1 MADFTAEVF
10 QNEFLPDGGTDLHA
24 IVRITSSGASG
35 AASVAGG
42 AGAYGGSPAAAAP
55 GSSAEVIL
63 IDTSGS
69 MGRRGVAAAG
79 EAAKAALHEIVD
91 GTLFAVVS
99 GNGTAQIVY
108 PYSHQGALVAM
119 SSQTRAE
126 AVRAVEGLRANGGT
140 AMGTWLS
147 LARQIFET
155 VPHVTK
161 RHAILLTDGVN
172 EGETPASLQAAVQSC
187 VGVFQ
192 CDCRGVG
199 DQWRVEE
206 VRGIASA
213 LLGSVDLIPA
223 PEEMAAEFQAMMRA
237 SMARGVANAE
247 LRVWTPQGAE
257 LLFVRQV
264 SPTLEDLTSRGT
276 QFNPL
281 TRSFPTGAWSDE
293 SRDYHVAVRLPAR
306 TLGQEQLA
314 ARVQMALGPDAV
326 AQALVKAKWSNDD
339 ALTTRIDPA
348 VAAYTGQTELAKTIQ
363 EGLAAKSAGQD
374 DIATSKL
381 GRAVQL
387 AAQTGNAEMT
397 TRLRKVVE
405 IDDEDT
411 GTVRLKKGASKMDEM
426 SLDTAST
433 KTSRVRR

>member
-10 QNEFLPDGGTDLHA
+10 QNEFLPAGGTDVHA
-24 IVRITSSGASG
+24 IVRITSTGAGAG
-35 AASVAGG
+35 AASAGG
-42 AGAYGGSPAAAAP
+42 AAVQGDGSA
-55 GSSAEVIL
+55 AEVII

-69 MGRRGVAAAG
+69 MGRRGVQAAG
-79 EAAKAALHEIVD
+79 VAATAALKEITD

-108 PYSHQGALVAM
+108 PTSRHSALAVM
-119 SSQTRAE
+119 SPQTRGE
-126 AVRAVEGLRANGGT
+126 AIRAVEMLRASGGT
-140 AMGTWLS
+140 AMGTWLT
-147 LARQIFET
+147 LARKIFET

-199 DQWRVEE
+199 DQWRVDE
-206 VRGIASA
+206 VRSIASA
-213 LLGSVDLIPA
+213 LLGTVDLIPA
-223 PEEMAAEFQAMMRA
+223 PEDMAAEFEAMMRA
-237 SMARGVANAE
+237 SMARGVAAAE

-257 LLFVRQV
+257 LLFVKQV
-264 SPTLEDLTSRGT
+264 SPTLEDLTHRRT
-276 QFNPL
+276 PVNPL
-281 TRSFPTGAWSDE
+281 TGAHPTGAWSDE

-306 TLGQEQLA
+306 MIGQEQLA
-314 ARVQMALGPDAV
+314 ARVQIAIGPDPA
-326 AQALVKAKWSNDD
+326 AQGLVKAKWSSDD
-339 ALTTRIDPA
+339 SLTTRIDPA
-348 VAAYTGQTELAKTIQ
+348 VAAYTGQAELAEVIQ
-363 EGLAAKSAGQD
+363 QGLAAKAAGND
-374 DIATSKL
+374 DVATSKL

-387 AAQTGNAEMT
+387 AGATGNEDMT

-405 IDDEDT
+405 IDDVDT
-411 GTVRLKKGASKMDEM
+411 GTVRLKKSASKIDEM

-433 KTSRVRR
+433 KTTRVRR

>member
-10 QNEFLPDGGTDLHA
+10 QNEFLPDGGTDVYA
-24 IVRITSSGASG
+24 IVRVTSTGASAG
-35 AASVAGG
+35 SGGG
-42 AGAYGGSPAAAAP
+42 AIADP
-55 GSSAEVIL
+55 GSAAEVIL

-79 EAAKAALHEIVD
+79 EAAKAALAEIVD
-91 GTLFAVVS
+91 GTLFSIVA

-108 PYSHQGALVAM
+108 PYSHQGALVPM
-119 SSQTRAE
+119 SSHTRGE
-126 AVRAVEGLRANGGT
+126 ANRAIEGLRANGGT
-140 AMGTWLS
+140 AMGTWLT

-172 EGETPASLQAAVQSC
+172 EGETPQSLQAAVRSC

-199 DQWRVEE
+199 DQWRVDE
-206 VRGIASA
+206 VRGIASS

-223 PEEMAAEFQAMMRA
+223 PEEMAAEFKAMMRA
-237 SMARGVANAE
+237 SMSRGVASSE
-247 LRVWTPQGAE
+247 LRVWVPQGAE
-257 LLFVRQV
+257 LLFVKQV
-264 SPTLEDLTSRGT
+264 SPTLEDLTPRRMPI
-276 QFNPL
+276 NAL
-281 TRSFPTGAWSDE
+281 TGAYPTGAWADE

-314 ARVQMALGPDAV
+314 ARVQLSLGGDPV
-326 AQALVKAKWSNDD
+326 AQGLVKAKWSNDD
-339 ALTTRIDPA
+339 SLTTRIDPA
-348 VAAYTGQTELAKTIQ
+348 VAAYTGQAELATTIQ
-363 EGLAAKSAGQD
+363 EGLAAKAAGQD
-374 DIATSKL
+374 DIATAKL

-387 AAQTGNAEMT
+387 AGLTGNDEMT
-397 TRLRKVVE
+397 TRLKKVVD
-405 IDDEDT
+405 IDDVDT
-411 GTVRLKKGASKMDEM
+411 GTVRLKKGASKIDEM

>member
-10 QNEFLPDGGTDLHA
+10 QNEFLPDGGTDVHA
-24 IVRITSSGASG
+24 IVRVTSTGASAG
-35 AASVAGG
+35 SSTAGSRSAPVAAS
-42 AGAYGGSPAAAAP
+42 
-55 GSSAEVIL
+55 SSAEVIL

-79 EAAKAALHEIVD
+79 EAAKAALNEIVD
-91 GTLFAVVS
+91 GTLFAVVA

-119 SSQTRAE
+119 SSNTRGE

-140 AMGTWLS
+140 AMGTWLT
-147 LARQIFET
+147 LARKIFET

-172 EGETPASLQAAVQSC
+172 EGETPQSLQAAVASC
-187 VGVFQ
+187 VGSFQ

-206 VRGIASA
+206 VRSIASA
-213 LLGSVDLIPA
+213 LLGTVDLIPA
-223 PEEMAAEFQAMMRA
+223 PEEMAAEFERMMRA

-247 LRVWTPQGAE
+247 LRVWVPQGAE
-257 LLFVRQV
+257 LLFVKQV
-264 SPTLEDLTSRGT
+264 SPTLEDLSSRKT
-276 QFNPL
+276 QVNPL
-281 TRSFPTGAWSDE
+281 TGSYPTGAWADE

-314 ARVQMALGPDAV
+314 ARVSIALGPDPV

-339 ALTTRIDPA
+339 TLTTRIDPA
-348 VAAYTGQTELAKTIQ
+348 VAAYTGQAELAKVIQ
-363 EGLAAKSAGQD
+363 DGIAAKAAGQD
-374 DIATSKL
+374 DVATSKL

-397 TRLRKVVE
+397 TRLKKVVE
-405 IDDEDT
+405 IDDADT
-411 GTVRLKKGASKMDEM
+411 GTVRLKKGVSKIDDM

>member
-10 QNEFLPDGGTDLHA
+10 QNEFLPDGGTDVHA
-24 IVRITSSGASG
+24 IVRITSAGAS
-35 AASVAGG
+35 
-42 AGAYGGSPAAAAP
+42 AGASAGLADP
-55 GSSAEVIL
+55 GSAAEVIH

-69 MGRRGVAAAG
+69 MGRRGVQAAG
-79 EAAKAALHEIVD
+79 EAAKAALAEIVD
-91 GTLFAVVS
+91 GTLFSIVA

-108 PYSHQGALVAM
+108 PYSHQGALVPM
-119 SSQTRAE
+119 SARTRAE
-126 AVRAVEGLRANGGT
+126 AGRAIDGLRANGGT
-140 AMGTWLS
+140 AMGTWLT

-172 EGETPASLQAAVQSC
+172 EGETPASLQAAVRGC
-187 VGVFQ
+187 IGVFQ

-213 LLGSVDLIPA
+213 LLGTVDLIPA
-223 PEEMAAEFQAMMRA
+223 PEEMAAEFEAMMRA
-237 SMARGVANAE
+237 SMSRGVANAE
-247 LRVWTPQGAE
+247 LRVWVPQGAE
-257 LLFVRQV
+257 LLFVKQV
-264 SPTLEDLTSRGT
+264 SPTLEDLTPRR
-276 QFNPL
+276 QPINPL
-281 TRSFPTGAWSDE
+281 TNAYPTGAWSDE

-314 ARVQMALGPDAV
+314 ARVQISLGSDPL
-326 AQALVKAKWSNDD
+326 AQGLVKAKWSNDD
-339 ALTTRIDPA
+339 SLTTRIDPA
-348 VAAYTGQTELAKTIQ
+348 VAAYTGQAELATVIQ
-363 EGLAAKSAGQD
+363 EGLAAKAAGQD
-374 DIATSKL
+374 DVATAKL

-387 AAQTGNAEMT
+387 ADQTGNDEMT
-397 TRLRKVVE
+397 SRLRKVVE
-405 IDDEDT
+405 IDDADT
-411 GTVRLKKGASKMDEM
+411 GTVRLKKGASRIDEM

>member
-1 MADFTAEVF
+1 MADFTTEVF

-24 IVRITSSGASG
+24 IVRVTSTGAS
-35 AASVAGG
+35 AG
-42 AGAYGGSPAAAAP
+42 AGSAPRDP
-55 GSSAEVIL
+55 GSAAEVIL

-69 MGRRGVAAAG
+69 MGRRGVQAAG
-79 EAAKAALHEIVD
+79 EAAKAALAEITD
-91 GTLFAVVS
+91 GTLFSIVS
-99 GNGTAQIVY
+99 GNGTAQIIY
-108 PYSHQGALVAM
+108 PYSHQGALVPM
-119 SSQTRAE
+119 SSHTRAE
-126 AVRAVEGLRANGGT
+126 ANRAIEGLRAQGGT
-140 AMGTWLS
+140 AMGTWLT
-147 LARQIFET
+147 LARQIFAT

-172 EGETPASLQAAVQSC
+172 EGETPQSLAAAVQSC
-187 VGVFQ
+187 IGIFQ

-213 LLGSVDLIPA
+213 LLGTVDLIPA
-223 PEEMAAEFQAMMRA
+223 PEEMAAEFEAMMRA

-247 LRVWTPQGAE
+247 LRVWVPQGAE
-257 LLFVRQV
+257 LLFVKQV
-264 SPTLEDLTSRGT
+264 SPTLEDLSTRRT
-276 QFNPL
+276 EVNPL
-281 TRSFPTGAWSDE
+281 TGAYPTGAWSDE

-314 ARVQMALGPDAV
+314 ARVQITLGGEPV
-326 AQALVKAKWSNDD
+326 TQALVKARWSNDD

-348 VAAYTGQTELAKTIQ
+348 VAAYTGQAELAQMIQ
-363 EGLAAKSAGQD
+363 DGLAAKASGQD
-374 DIATSKL
+374 EVATAKL

-387 AAQTGNAEMT
+387 ASATGNEEMT

-405 IDDEDT
+405 IDDADT
-411 GTVRLKKGASKMDEM
+411 GTVRLKKGVTKIDEM

>member
-1 MADFTAEVF
+1 MADFTTEVF

-24 IVRITSSGASG
+24 IVRVTSTGAS
-35 AASVAGG
+35 AT
-42 AGAYGGSPAAAAP
+42 GSAPIDP
-55 GSSAEVIL
+55 GSAAEVIL

-69 MGRRGVAAAG
+69 MGRRGVQAAG
-79 EAAKAALHEIVD
+79 AAAKAALAEITD
-91 GTLFAVVS
+91 GTLFSIVS
-99 GNGTAQIVY
+99 GNGTAQIIY
-108 PYSHQGALVAM
+108 PYSHQGALVPM
-119 SSQTRAE
+119 SSHTRGE
-126 AVRAVEGLRANGGT
+126 ANRAIDGLRAQGGT
-140 AMGTWLS
+140 AMGTWLT
-147 LARQIFET
+147 LARQIFAT

-172 EGETPASLQAAVQSC
+172 EGETPQSLAAAVQSC
-187 VGVFQ
+187 LGVFQ

-213 LLGSVDLIPA
+213 LLGTVDLIPA
-223 PEEMAAEFQAMMRA
+223 PEEMAAEFEAMMRA

-247 LRVWTPQGAE
+247 LRVWVPQGAE
-257 LLFVRQV
+257 LLFVKQV
-264 SPTLEDLTSRGT
+264 SPTLEDLSSRRT
-276 QFNPL
+276 EVNAL
-281 TRSFPTGAWSDE
+281 TGAYPTGAWSDE
-293 SRDYHVAVRLPAR
+293 TRDYHVAVRLPAR

-314 ARVQMALGPDAV
+314 ARVQITLGGEPV
-326 AQALVKAKWSNDD
+326 TQALVKARWSNDE

-348 VAAYTGQTELAKTIQ
+348 VAAYTGQAELAQMIQ
-363 EGLAAKSAGQD
+363 DGLAAKASGQD
-374 DIATSKL
+374 EVATAKL

-387 AAQTGNAEMT
+387 ASVTGNEEMT

-405 IDDEDT
+405 IDDADT
-411 GTVRLKKGASKMDEM
+411 GTVRLKKGVTKMDEM

>member
-10 QNEFLPDGGTDLHA
+10 QNEFLPDGGTDVHA
-24 IVRITSSGASG
+24 IVRITSSGAS
-35 AASVAGG
+35 AGSA
-42 AGAYGGSPAAAAP
+42 AGALVDP
-55 GSSAEVIL
+55 GSAAEVIL

-69 MGRRGVAAAG
+69 MGRRGVSAAG
-79 EAAKAALHEIVD
+79 EAAKAALAEIVD
-91 GTLFAVVS
+91 GTLFSIVA

-108 PYSHQGALVAM
+108 PYSHQGALVPM
-119 SSQTRAE
+119 SSHTRGE
-126 AVRAVEGLRANGGT
+126 ANRAIEGLRANGGT
-140 AMGTWLS
+140 AMGTWLT

-172 EGETPASLQAAVQSC
+172 EGETPQSLQAAVRSC

-199 DQWRVEE
+199 DQWRVDE
-206 VRGIASA
+206 VRGIAST

-223 PEEMAAEFQAMMRA
+223 PEEMAAEFKAMMRA
-237 SMARGVANAE
+237 SMSRGVASSE
-247 LRVWTPQGAE
+247 LRVWVPQGAE
-257 LLFVRQV
+257 LLFVKQV
-264 SPTLEDLTSRGT
+264 SPTLEDLTSRRT
-276 QFNPL
+276 PINPL
-281 TRSFPTGAWSDE
+281 TNAYPTGAWSDE

-314 ARVQMALGPDAV
+314 ARVQLSLGGDPV
-326 AQALVKAKWSNDD
+326 AQGLVKAKWSNDD
-339 ALTTRIDPA
+339 SLTTRIDPA
-348 VAAYTGQTELAKTIQ
+348 VAAYTGQAELATTIQ
-363 EGLAAKSAGQD
+363 EGLAAKAAGQD
-374 DIATSKL
+374 DIATAKL

-387 AAQTGNAEMT
+387 AGLTGNEEMT
-397 TRLRKVVE
+397 TRLRKVVD
-405 IDDEDT
+405 IDDVDT
-411 GTVRLKKGASKMDEM
+411 GTVRLKKGASKIDEM

>member
-24 IVRITSSGASG
+24 IVRVTSTGAS
-35 AASVAGG
+35 AGG
-42 AGAYGGSPAAAAP
+42 AGRAPADP

-69 MGRRGVAAAG
+69 MGRRGVQAAG
-79 EAAKAALHEIVD
+79 EAAKAALAEITD
-91 GTLFAVVS
+91 GTLFSIVS
-99 GNGTAQIVY
+99 GNGTAQIIY
-108 PYSHQGALVAM
+108 PYSHQGALVPM
-119 SSQTRAE
+119 SSHTRGE
-126 AVRAVEGLRANGGT
+126 AGRAIDGLRAQGGT
-140 AMGTWLS
+140 AMGTWLT
-147 LARQIFET
+147 LARQIFQT

-172 EGETPASLQAAVQSC
+172 EGETPQSLAASVQSC
-187 VGVFQ
+187 IGIFQ

-206 VRGIASA
+206 VRSIASA
-213 LLGSVDLIPA
+213 LLGTVDLIPA
-223 PEEMAAEFQAMMRA
+223 PEEMAAEFEAMMRA

-247 LRVWTPQGAE
+247 LRVWVPQGAE
-257 LLFVRQV
+257 LLFVKQV
-264 SPTLEDLTSRGT
+264 SPTLEDLSTRRSEI
-276 QFNPL
+276 NPL
-281 TRSFPTGAWSDE
+281 TGAYPTGAWSDE

-314 ARVQMALGPDAV
+314 ARVQISLGGEPV
-326 AQALVKAKWSNDD
+326 TQALVKARWSNDE

-348 VAAYTGQTELAKTIQ
+348 VAAYTGQAELAQMIQ
-363 EGLAAKSAGQD
+363 DGLAAKASGQD
-374 DIATSKL
+374 EVATAKL

-387 AAQTGNAEMT
+387 ASATGNAEMT

-405 IDDEDT
+405 IDDADT
-411 GTVRLKKGASKMDEM
+411 GTVRLKKGVTRIDEM

>member
-10 QNEFLPDGGTDLHA
+10 QNEFLPDGGTDVHA
-24 IVRITSSGASG
+24 IVRITSTGAS
-35 AASVAGG
+35 AGVG
-42 AGAYGGSPAAAAP
+42 SAGTTDP
-55 GSSAEVIL
+55 GSAAEVIL

-69 MGRRGVAAAG
+69 MGRRGVQAAG
-79 EAAKAALHEIVD
+79 EAAKAALAEITD
-91 GTLFAVVS
+91 GTLFSIVS

-108 PYSHQGALVAM
+108 PYSHQGALVPM
-119 SSQTRAE
+119 SSHTRGE
-126 AVRAVEGLRANGGT
+126 ANRAIDGLRANGGT
-140 AMGTWLS
+140 AMGTWLT

-155 VPHVTK
+155 VPYVTK

-172 EGETPASLQAAVQSC
+172 EGETPASLAAAVRNC

-192 CDCRGVG
+192 CDARGVG
-199 DQWRVEE
+199 DQWRVDE

-223 PEEMAAEFQAMMRA
+223 PEDMAAEFESMMRM
-237 SMARGVANAE
+237 SMSRGVANVE
-247 LRVWTPQGAE
+247 LRVWVPQGAE
-257 LLFVRQV
+257 LLFVKQV
-264 SPTLEDLTSRGT
+264 SPTLEDLTPRRT
-276 QFNPL
+276 QVNPL
-281 TRSFPTGAWSDE
+281 TGAYPTGAWSDE

-314 ARVQMALGPDAV
+314 ARVQISLGDDPV
-326 AQALVKAKWSNDD
+326 AQGLVKAKWSNDD

-348 VAAYTGQTELAKTIQ
+348 VAAYTGQAELASAIQ
-363 EGLAAKSAGQD
+363 EGLAAKAAGQD
-374 DIATSKL
+374 DIATAKL

-387 AAQTGNAEMT
+387 ADLTGNEEIT
-397 TRLRKVVE
+397 SRLQKVVD
-405 IDDEDT
+405 IDDADT
-411 GTVRLKKGASKMDEM
+411 GTVRLKKGATKLDEM

>member
-10 QNEFLPDGGTDLHA
+10 QNEFLPDGGTDVHA
-24 IVRITSSGASG
+24 IVRVTSSGASAG
-35 AASVAGG
+35 AAATAAGAGG
-42 AGAYGGSPAAAAP
+42 PE
-55 GSSAEVIL
+55 SSAEVIL

-79 EAAKAALHEIVD
+79 VAAKAALNEIVD
-91 GTLFAVVS
+91 GTLFAVVA

-108 PYSHQGALVAM
+108 PYSHQGALVPM
-119 SSQTRAE
+119 SSHTRGE
-126 AVRAVEGLRANGGT
+126 AIRAVEQLRANGGT
-140 AMGTWLS
+140 AMGTWLT
-147 LARQIFET
+147 LARRIFET

-187 VGVFQ
+187 IGVFQ

-213 LLGSVDLIPA
+213 LLGTVDLIPA
-223 PEEMAAEFQAMMRA
+223 PEEMAAEFESMMRA
-237 SMARGVANAE
+237 SMARGVANVE
-247 LRVWTPQGAE
+247 LRVWVPQGAE
-257 LLFVRQV
+257 LLFVKQV
-264 SPTLEDLTSRGT
+264 SPTLEDLTGRRT
-276 QFNPL
+276 PVNPL
-281 TRSFPTGAWSDE
+281 TGAYPTGAWSDE

-314 ARVQMALGPDAV
+314 ARVQISLGSDPV

-339 ALTTRIDPA
+339 SLTTRIDPA
-348 VAAYTGQTELAKTIQ
+348 VAAYTGQAELAQVIQ
-363 EGLAAKSAGQD
+363 EGLAAKAAGQD
-374 DIATSKL
+374 EVATSKL
-381 GRAVQL
+381 GRAVHL
-387 AAQTGNAEMT
+387 AAVTGNEEMT

-405 IDDEDT
+405 IDDADT
-411 GTVRLKKGASKMDEM
+411 GTVRLKKGASKIDEM

>member
-10 QNEFLPDGGTDLHA
+10 QNEFLPDGGTDVHA
-24 IVRITSSGASG
+24 IVRVTSTGAS
-35 AASVAGG
+35 AGPS
-42 AGAYGGSPAAAAP
+42 AGARSGLTDP
-55 GSSAEVIL
+55 GSAAEVIL

-69 MGRRGVAAAG
+69 MGRRGVQAAG
-79 EAAKAALHEIVD
+79 EAAKAALAEIVD
-91 GTLFAVVS
+91 GTLFSIVS

-108 PYSHQGALVAM
+108 PYSHQGALVPM
-119 SSQTRAE
+119 SAHTRGE
-126 AVRAVEGLRANGGT
+126 ANRAIDGLRANGGT
-140 AMGTWLS
+140 AMGTWLT

-172 EGETPASLQAAVQSC
+172 EGETPQSLQAAVAGC
-187 VGVFQ
+187 VGSFQ

-199 DQWRVEE
+199 DQWRVDE

-213 LLGSVDLIPA
+213 LLGTVDLIPA
-223 PEEMAAEFQAMMRA
+223 PEEMAAEFEAMMRM
-237 SMARGVANAE
+237 SMSRGVANSE
-247 LRVWTPQGAE
+247 LRVWVPQGSE
-257 LLFVRQV
+257 LLFVKQV
-264 SPTLEDLTSRGT
+264 SPTLEDLTSRRT
-276 QFNPL
+276 VVNPL
-281 TRSFPTGAWSDE
+281 TGAYPTGAWSDE

-314 ARVQMALGPDAV
+314 ARVQFSLGGDPV

-339 ALTTRIDPA
+339 SLTTRIDPA
-348 VAAYTGQTELAKTIQ
+348 VAAYTGQAELATVIQ
-363 EGLAAKSAGQD
+363 EGLAAKAAGQD
-374 DIATSKL
+374 DVATSKL

-387 AAQTGNAEMT
+387 ADATGNDEMT
-397 TRLRKVVE
+397 SRLKKVVD
-405 IDDEDT
+405 IDDADT
-411 GTVRLKKGASKMDEM
+411 GTVRLKKGASKIDEM

>member
-10 QNEFLPDGGTDLHA
+10 QNEFLPDGGTDVHA
-24 IVRITSSGASG
+24 IVRVTSTGASAG
-35 AASVAGG
+35 SAAMDS
-42 AGAYGGSPAAAAP
+42 SISSAP
-55 GSSAEVIL
+55 VSFGSSAEVIL

-79 EAAKAALHEIVD
+79 VAAKAALGEIID
-91 GTLFAVVS
+91 GTLFAVVA

-140 AMGTWLS
+140 AMGTWLT
-147 LARQIFET
+147 LARKIFET

-172 EGETPASLQAAVQSC
+172 EGETAQSLQSAVSSC
-187 VGVFQ
+187 IGAYQ

-213 LLGSVDLIPA
+213 LLGTVDLIPA
-223 PEEMAAEFQAMMRA
+223 PEEMAAEFQKMMRA
-237 SMARGVANAE
+237 SMARGVASAE
-247 LRVWTPQGAE
+247 LRVWVPQGAE
-257 LLFVRQV
+257 LLFVKQV
-264 SPTLEDLTSRGT
+264 SPTLEDLSSRKT
-276 QFNPL
+276 QVNPL
-281 TRSFPTGAWSDE
+281 TGAYPTGAWSDE

-314 ARVQMALGPDAV
+314 ARVSMALGADAV

-339 ALTTRIDPA
+339 TLTTRIDPA
-348 VAAYTGQTELAKTIQ
+348 VAAYTGQAELAKVIQ
-363 EGLAAKSAGQD
+363 DGIAAKAAGND
-374 DIATSKL
+374 DVATSKL

-405 IDDEDT
+405 IDDADT
-411 GTVRLKKGASKMDEM
+411 GTVRLKKGASKIDDM

>member
-24 IVRITSSGASG
+24 IVRVTSTGASSSGPSAT
-35 AASVAGG
+35 V
-42 AGAYGGSPAAAAP
+42 AP
-55 GSSAEVIL
+55 GSTAEVIL

-79 EAAKAALHEIVD
+79 EAAKAALSEIID
-91 GTLFAVVS
+91 GTLFSIVS
-99 GNGTAQIVY
+99 GNGTAQIIY
-108 PYSHQGALVAM
+108 PYSHQGALVPM
-119 SSQTRAE
+119 SSHTRGEATRAI
-126 AVRAVEGLRANGGT
+126 EGLRAQGGT
-140 AMGTWLS
+140 AMGTWLT

-155 VPHVTK
+155 VPFVTR

-172 EGETPASLQAAVQSC
+172 EGETPASLAAAVRSC
-187 VGVFQ
+187 VDVFQ

-213 LLGSVDLIPA
+213 LLGTVDLIPA
-223 PEEMAAEFQAMMRA
+223 PEQMAAEFEAMMRA

-247 LRVWTPQGAE
+247 LRVWVPQGAE
-257 LLFVRQV
+257 LLFVKQV
-264 SPTLEDLTSRGT
+264 SPTLEDLSGRRT
-276 QFNPL
+276 QVNPL
-281 TRSFPTGAWSDE
+281 TGAYPTGAWSDE
-293 SRDYHVAVRLPAR
+293 TRDYHVAVRLPAR

-314 ARVQMALGPDAV
+314 ARVQIALGADPV
-326 AQALVKAKWSNDD
+326 TQALVKARWSSDD

-348 VAAYTGQTELAKTIQ
+348 VAAYTGQAELAQMIQ
-363 EGLAAKSAGQD
+363 DGLAAKASGQD
-374 DIATSKL
+374 EVATAKL

-387 AAQTGNAEMT
+387 ASTTGNEEMT

-405 IDDEDT
+405 IDDADT
-411 GTVRLKKGASKMDEM
+411 GTVRLKKGVAKMDEM

>member
-1 MADFTAEVF
+1 MADFTTEVF

-24 IVRITSSGASG
+24 IVRVTSTGAS
-35 AASVAGG
+35 AN
-42 AGAYGGSPAAAAP
+42 GSSATVDP
-55 GSSAEVIL
+55 GSTAEVIL

-79 EAAKAALHEIVD
+79 QAAKAALGEITD
-91 GTLFAVVS
+91 GTLFSIVS
-99 GNGTAQIVY
+99 GNGTAQIIY
-108 PYSHQGALVAM
+108 PYSHQGALVPM
-119 SSQTRAE
+119 SSHTRGEATRAID
-126 AVRAVEGLRANGGT
+126 GLRAQGGT
-140 AMGTWLS
+140 AMGTWLT

-155 VPHVTK
+155 VPFVTR

-172 EGETPASLQAAVQSC
+172 EGETQASLAAAVKSC
-187 VGVFQ
+187 VDVFQ

-213 LLGSVDLIPA
+213 LLGTVDLIPA
-223 PEEMAAEFQAMMRA
+223 PEEMAAEFEAMMRA
-237 SMARGVANAE
+237 SMARGIANAE
-247 LRVWTPQGAE
+247 LRVWVPQGAE
-257 LLFVRQV
+257 LLFVKQV
-264 SPTLEDLTSRGT
+264 SPTLEDLSGRRT
-276 QFNPL
+276 QVNPL
-281 TRSFPTGAWSDE
+281 TGAYPTGAWADE
-293 SRDYHVAVRLPAR
+293 TRDYHVAVRLPAR

-314 ARVQMALGPDAV
+314 ARVQIVLGADPV
-326 AQALVKAKWSNDD
+326 TQALVKARWSSDD

-348 VAAYTGQTELAKTIQ
+348 VAAYTGQAELAQVIQ
-363 EGLAAKSAGQD
+363 DGLAAKASGQD
-374 DIATSKL
+374 EVATAKL

-387 AAQTGNAEMT
+387 ASTTGNEEMT

-405 IDDEDT
+405 IDDADT
-411 GTVRLKKGASKMDEM
+411 GTVRLKKGVAKMDEM

>member
-24 IVRITSSGASG
+24 IVRVTSTGASSSGPSAT
-35 AASVAGG
+35 VD
-42 AGAYGGSPAAAAP
+42 P
-55 GSSAEVIL
+55 GSTAEVIL

-79 EAAKAALHEIVD
+79 EAAKAALAEITD
-91 GTLFAVVS
+91 GTLFSIVS
-99 GNGTAQIVY
+99 GNGTAQIIY
-108 PYSHQGALVAM
+108 PYSHQGALVPM
-119 SSQTRAE
+119 SSHTRGE
-126 AVRAVEGLRANGGT
+126 ANRAIEGLRAQGGT

-155 VPHVTK
+155 VPHVTR

-172 EGETPASLQAAVQSC
+172 EGETPASLAAAVRSC
-187 VGVFQ
+187 VDVFQ

-213 LLGSVDLIPA
+213 LLGTVDLIPA
-223 PEEMAAEFQAMMRA
+223 PEEMAAEFEAMMRA
-237 SMARGVANAE
+237 SMSRGVANAE
-247 LRVWTPQGAE
+247 LRVWVPQGAE
-257 LLFVRQV
+257 LLFVKQV
-264 SPTLEDLTSRGT
+264 SPTLEDLSGRRT
-276 QFNPL
+276 QVNPL
-281 TRSFPTGAWSDE
+281 TGAYPTGAWSDE
-293 SRDYHVAVRLPAR
+293 TRDYHVAVRLPAR

-314 ARVQMALGPDAV
+314 ARVQMSLGGDPV
-326 AQALVKAKWSNDD
+326 TQALVKARWSNDD

-348 VAAYTGQTELAKTIQ
+348 VAAYTGQAELAQMIQ
-363 EGLAAKSAGQD
+363 DGLAAKASGQD
-374 DIATSKL
+374 EVATAKL

-387 AAQTGNAEMT
+387 ASTTGNEEMT

-405 IDDEDT
+405 IDDADT
-411 GTVRLKKGASKMDEM
+411 GTVRLKKGVAKLDEM